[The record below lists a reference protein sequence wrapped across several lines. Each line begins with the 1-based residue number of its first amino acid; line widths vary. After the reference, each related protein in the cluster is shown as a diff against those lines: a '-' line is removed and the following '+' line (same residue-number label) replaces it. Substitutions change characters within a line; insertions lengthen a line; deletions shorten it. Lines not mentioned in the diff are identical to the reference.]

1 MIPGQEFS
9 YEITVANTGSDT
21 AEGVVITDTLP
32 AEVSVVDVTA
42 NGVVSGNTV
51 TWSIG
56 SMTPNTT
63 TSVQVKVVVAD
74 VVSEGTVLLNTT
86 SVTGNQPGGA
96 PLPTDSD
103 TLQTPVS
110 SCA

>member
-1 MIPGQEFS
+1 M
-9 YEITVANTGSDT
+9 
-21 AEGVVITDTLP
+21 ITDTIP
-32 AEVSVVDVTA
+32 AEVNVVDVTA

-74 VVSEGTVLLNTT
+74 VIS
-86 SVTGNQPGGA
+86 
-96 PLPTDSD
+96 
-103 TLQTPVS
+103 
-110 SCA
+110 

>member
-56 SMTPNTT
+56 TYDAEYDDECSG
-63 TSVQVKVVVAD
+63 
-74 VVSEGTVLLNTT
+74 EGC
-86 SVTGNQPGGA
+86 G
-96 PLPTDSD
+96 
-103 TLQTPVS
+103 
-110 SCA
+110 C

>member
-32 AEVSVVDVTA
+32 ADVSVVDVTA

-51 TWSIG
+51 TWLIG
-56 SMTPNTT
+56 TITPNTT

-74 VVSEGTVLLNTT
+74 VISEGAVLLNT
-86 SVTGNQPGGA
+86 N
-96 PLPTDSD
+96 LSD
-103 TLQTPVS
+103 G
-110 SCA
+110 